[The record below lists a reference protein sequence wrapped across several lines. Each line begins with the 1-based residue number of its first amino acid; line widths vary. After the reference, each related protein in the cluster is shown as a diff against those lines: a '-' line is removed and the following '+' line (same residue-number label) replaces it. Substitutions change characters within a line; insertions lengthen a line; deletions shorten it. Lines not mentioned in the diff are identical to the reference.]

1 MINYIISTFIS
12 FLIIFLFFFPVGY
25 DDRRMML
32 GGSFTYDSENQRA
45 LPFTVKIKELSDAM
59 KVFAGSSSKFY
70 FNFT

>member
-1 MINYIISTFIS
+1 
-12 FLIIFLFFFPVGY
+12 
-25 DDRRMML
+25 MML

-70 FNFT
+70 SNPIEGGGGGSKNSHWSGDCLSFLSGSQKS